1 MSLTVRELYLAIGLQ
16 MDNNPAIGDAK
27 VIVAKD
33 AEGNDYSPLADLGL
47 DKYIADSTWSGE
59 LIHPD
64 DVPDYPEAEDVIA
77 LWPVN

>member
-1 MSLTVRELYLAIGLQ
+1 MSLSAGDLSDELLKAFEQ
-16 MDNNPAIGDAK
+16 NPDLRNAK
-27 VIVAKD
+27 VILASD
-33 AEGNDYSPLADLGL
+33 AEGNGYSPLSDLGL
-47 DKYIADSTWSGE
+47 DKYIADTTWSGE

>member
-1 MSLTVRELYLAIGLQ
+1 MSMTVRELAEALVLRMSI
-16 MDNNPAIGDAK
+16 NPAVGDMK
-27 VIVAKD
+27 VIMAKD
-33 AEGNDYSPLADLGL
+33 GEGNCYSPLADLGL

>member
-1 MSLTVRELYLAIGLQ
+1 
-16 MDNNPAIGDAK
+16 MDNDPAAGDMK

-33 AEGNDYSPLADLGL
+33 AEGNGYSPLADLGL

-64 DVPDYPEAEDVIA
+64 DAPDYPEAEDVIA